1 MELLEEF
8 DLTEAAKRPLK
19 NFSGGM
25 RRRLD
30 LAASLIAQPPLL
42 FLDEP
47 TTGLDPRTRNQM
59 WDTIRRL
66 VNSGSTV
73 LLTTQYLQEADEL
86 ADRIAVIDHGR
97 VVAEG
102 TVNELKSSVGTSS
115 LQLSIQDYKDI
126 EIASRKVEEVLK
138 VKSVVSPEGSRIT
151 APMADADLVTDLL
164 IAFRQS
170 GIQLAELS
178 VQKPTLDEVFLSITE
193 NSKDKHEPKLASQLE
208 SSGGMKKMKTT
219 TMTQGTKRQLR
230 NSTTLGQAIRNSLTM
245 AYRGL
250 LKIRRTPE
258 QLFDVTLQPIIFTLM
273 FTYIFGGAIS
283 GDIQSYLPVIIP
295 GILVQTV
302 ITTSVVTGTQLRED
316 MDKGVFDRFKSLP
329 IARIAPLAGALLADT
344 IRYTIATALTF
355 SMGFLMG
362 YRPEGGL
369 GHVAIAA
376 LLVIVCAWAISW
388 IFAFFGV
395 IARTASSVQGIS
407 MIILFPLTFLSNA
420 FVPAD
425 TMPNWLQ
432 WFVKINPISHL
443 VTAVRDLANNGTVGW
458 DLIASLIG
466 AAVIVA
472 VFAPITV
479 RAYMRR
485 T

>member
-1 MELLEEF
+1 MNTTSITRVS
-8 DLTEAAKRPLK
+8 D
-19 NFSGGM
+19 
-25 RRRLD
+25 RRL
-30 LAASLIAQPPLL
+30 
-42 FLDEP
+42 
-47 TTGLDPRTRNQM
+47 RN
-59 WDTIRRL
+59 
-66 VNSGSTV
+66 
-73 LLTTQYLQEADEL
+73 
-86 ADRIAVIDHGR
+86 
-97 VVAEG
+97 
-102 TVNELKSSVGTSS
+102 KTS
-115 LQLSIQDYKDI
+115 
-126 EIASRKVEEVLK
+126 
-138 VKSVVSPEGSRIT
+138 
-151 APMADADLVTDLL
+151 
-164 IAFRQS
+164 FRQS
-170 GIQLAELS
+170 IQ
-178 VQKPTLDEVFLSITE
+178 
-193 NSKDKHEPKLASQLE
+193 
-208 SSGGMKKMKTT
+208 
-219 TMTQGTKRQLR
+219 
-230 NSTTLGQAIRNSLTM
+230 NSLTM

-250 LKIRRTPE
+250 LKIKRTPE

-283 GDIQSYLPVIIP
+283 GDVQSYLPLIIP

-302 ITTSVVTGTQLRED
+302 ITGSIVTGTQLRED

-344 IRYTIATALTF
+344 IRYTIATVLTLT
-355 SMGFLMG
+355 MGFIMG

-369 GHVAIAA
+369 GSVVIAA

-443 VTAVRDLANNGTVGW
+443 VTAVRDLANSGTVGW
-458 DLIASLIG
+458 DMIISLIG
-466 AAVIVA
+466 AAVIV
-472 VFAPITV
+472 VIFAPITV